1 LKIVVDIGFKIPII
15 EIVGWLV
22 DLTTIDKE
30 KRGYYE
36 KW

>member
-1 LKIVVDIGFKIPII
+1 MTKLVDDWSGEWKG
-15 EIVGWLV
+15 ELV